1 MDYVEYA
8 IEINYPLRCKNYK
21 YVYCLHDIIIFNDEN
36 AAKSSFIK
44 NEINKKHVILCLE
57 MMHSWS
63 FLYNTIHSKNSNK
76 TKCFDT
82 FCINQKL
89 RN

>member
-44 NEINKKHVILCLE
+44 NKINKKHVNFLSRNDAFIIL
-57 MMHSWS
+57 
-63 FLYNTIHSKNSNK
+63 FI
-76 TKCFDT
+76 
-82 FCINQKL
+82 
-89 RN
+89 